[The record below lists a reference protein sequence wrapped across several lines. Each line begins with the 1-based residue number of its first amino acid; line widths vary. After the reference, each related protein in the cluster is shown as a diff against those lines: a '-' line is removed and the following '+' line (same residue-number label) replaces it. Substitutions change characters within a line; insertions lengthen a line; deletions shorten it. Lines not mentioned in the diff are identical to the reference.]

1 MKRVVSY
8 MTYPTLKE
16 REKLSEC
23 CTSMSQLGTGI
34 EYSPPY
40 QPGIGA
46 QAWFLPGIMMKV

>member
-1 MKRVVSY
+1 
-8 MTYPTLKE
+8 
-16 REKLSEC
+16 
-23 CTSMSQLGTGI
+23 MSQLGTGI